1 MNIVIENNTPLDVEK
16 VLLFVLGNI
25 EAIKNDELVE
35 LKNGLRMEKGI
46 SEENVFKIYVD
57 F

>member
-57 F
+57 L